1 MKWLSVDV
9 VANMVDLECDM
20 WLWLLGTG
28 ETIKY
33 CREVEARENE
43 NARIMW
49 FKLIA

>member
-1 MKWLSVDV
+1 
-9 VANMVDLECDM
+9 MVDLECDM